1 MVIAQKKQC
10 HEGQAYFF
18 EKRHIYENKPGKPVV
33 EKDPK
38 GNITSY
44 EITEEVHLE
53 KGHTTEYVPFEGKHW
68 NCHLRCRYD
77 DSTVEQS
84 ATILHAL
91 GVNESS
97 ATGYDGFAVRFE
109 NSAGM
114 LYPKLIIGN
123 KARSIMLQATSDNVL
138 DMNFTYQNK
147 RLTISNNGRQLY
159 SGIQDLDRTDITLW
173 IGSDKDGTN
182 SCAIDL
188 IEFSIKDFN
197 S

>member
-1 MVIAQKKQC
+1 
-10 HEGQAYFF
+10 
-18 EKRHIYENKPGKPVV
+18 
-33 EKDPK
+33 
-38 GNITSY
+38 
-44 EITEEVHLE
+44 
-53 KGHTTEYVPFEGKHW
+53 
-68 NCHLRCRYD
+68 
-77 DSTVEQS
+77 
-84 ATILHAL
+84 
-91 GVNESS
+91 
-97 ATGYDGFAVRFE
+97 
-109 NSAGM
+109 M